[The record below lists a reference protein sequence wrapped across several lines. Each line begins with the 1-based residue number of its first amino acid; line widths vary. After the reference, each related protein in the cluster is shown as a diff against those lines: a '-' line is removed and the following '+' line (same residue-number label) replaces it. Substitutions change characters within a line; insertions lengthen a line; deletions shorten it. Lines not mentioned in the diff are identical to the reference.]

1 MDETMDFFGRG
12 PEFFAP
18 AAARYAEQRRGGATD
33 FTCGEFKRGRNKN
46 LMIPWFYG
54 NIHGNYI
61 YRWFIWDIW
70 FIWGIYGLYM
80 GYTLW

>member
-1 MDETMDFFGRG
+1 MFVHYGRNHGFFGRG

-61 YRWFIWDIW
+61 YRCFIWDI
-70 FIWGIYGLYM
+70 
-80 GYTLW
+80 

>member
-33 FTCGEFKRGRNKN
+33 FTCGDVQTWPK
-46 LMIPWFYG
+46 
-54 NIHGNYI
+54 
-61 YRWFIWDIW
+61 
-70 FIWGIYGLYM
+70 
-80 GYTLW
+80 